1 MRSSSFF
8 RQLLLPTVF
17 VVHALFLLL
26 IAPTG
31 TYAQNKQPIKIEGQ
45 VLDDKGAPL
54 SGVNITIKGASSG
67 VASDDDGN
75 FIIDVPAE
83 NATLVFSFIGCV
95 TREIAVKNSTKNLSI
110 KLQSASN
117 TLNDVVVVGYGTQ
130 KKVNLTGSVE
140 SINSARLSD
149 RPVTQLSAAL
159 QGIAP
164 GVTVTTGTGAPGSDA
179 GTIRIRGIGTLNN
192 ASALVLIDGI
202 EGNMNE
208 LDPNMI
214 ESISVLK
221 DAASSAIYGS
231 RAANGV
237 ILVTTKRAKGE
248 KLNVTY
254 NGYMGKQNATN
265 LPDKVDALDHMRLLN
280 IAYKNTGLTPVYTD
294 AQIEK
299 YSQEMANNPDLYPN
313 TNWQKEVLKGSGM
326 IQNHS
331 VGISGS
337 SGKLRFLTSLGYLKQ
352 EGIIK
357 TSGFER
363 YTLRNNADVKFS
375 DKVSMKMDLQLINRT
390 TTEPGRGMANVFSQ
404 MNRIPATQLG
414 RLTDGRWGEGWN
426 GNNPIA
432 MVEDG
437 GFNKE
442 NTLSLQ
448 GNLQLNYKPVSWL
461 TAELVAAPRFVNMYG
476 DKFVKAVTTY
486 TGAGS
491 VAFTQPAKSEK
502 TNTNERSWYG
512 NYRASVTADKVFGE
526 HNIKWLLGA
535 SKETSYYSDFSA
547 FRDNYQFPEYTV
559 IGAGDKSNQQTT
571 GSATEWALQSFFS
584 RINYDYKGKYL
595 FEANGRYDGTSR
607 FGKGHKWGF
616 FPSFS
621 AGWRISEE
629 AFMEDLRGALTN
641 LKFRASWGQLGN
653 QLILSNYNFASNIA
667 LGSYAMNGQVVSIGA
682 LNDMNNELMT
692 WESTDMTDVGVDITL
707 FKNLSITADWYR
719 KITNDILLVLDIPLY
734 IGLNAPYQNAGKV
747 SNVGWELGV
756 NYNGHAGKDFTYGIN
771 FNISDVKNRILD
783 LKGTSTT
790 DLLTKREGH
799 EIGSIYALEANGYFQ
814 SQDEINNSPAQVG
827 VLAPGDIKYVNQNKD
842 NIINNEDY
850 KVIGGTIPRY
860 TYGLNL
866 NAAYKGF
873 SFNAFLQGVGK
884 ANGYLYSYAIQPFY
898 SGGTAHEAHK
908 DYWTPENLDA
918 QFPRLTYNDGGN
930 NYLPSSF
937 WMKNAAYL
945 RLKNIQLGY
954 SLPVSLISK
963 WGMNN
968 VKVYVNAQNLL
979 TRDKF
984 WKGYDVETPVGTGN
998 MYPQVKVYMVGLDIK
1013 F

>member
-1 MRSSSFF
+1 M
-8 RQLLLPTVF
+8 
-17 VVHALFLLL
+17 
-26 IAPTG
+26 
-31 TYAQNKQPIKIEGQ
+31 AQTKMPVKIEGQ
-45 VLDDKGAPL
+45 VLDDKGVPL

-67 VASDDDGN
+67 VATDRDGN
-75 FIIDVPAE
+75 FSLETTE
-83 NATLVFSFIGCV
+83 NATLVFSSIGYV
-95 TREIAVKNSTKNLSI
+95 TREIAVKNATKNLSI
-110 KLQSASN
+110 KLQPASN

-130 KKVNLTGSVE
+130 RKVNLTGSVE
-140 SINSARLSD
+140 SINSARLAD

-164 GVTVTTGTGAPGSDA
+164 GVTVTTTTGAPGSDA

-237 ILVTTKRAKGE
+237 LLVTTKRAKGE
-248 KLNVTY
+248 KLTITY
-254 NGYMGKQNATN
+254 NGYMGKQQATN

-280 IAYKNTGLTPVYTD
+280 LAYKNTGLTPVFTD

-299 YSQEMANNPDLYPN
+299 YSQEMLNNPDLYPN
-313 TNWQKEVLKGSGM
+313 TDWQKEVLTGSGM
-326 IQNHS
+326 MQNHS

-352 EGIIK
+352 DGIIK
-357 TSGFER
+357 TSSYER

-390 TTEPGRGMANVFSQ
+390 TTQPGRGLENVFSQ
-404 MNRIPATQLG
+404 MNRIPAIQLG
-414 RLTDGRWGEGWN
+414 RLTNGKWGEGWN

-448 GNLQLNYKPVSWL
+448 GNLQLSYRPVDWL
-461 TAELVAAPRFVNMYG
+461 TAELVAAPRFVNVYG
-476 DKFVKAVTTY
+476 DKFIKAVTTY

-491 VAFTQPAKSEK
+491 IAFTQPAKTEK

-512 NYRASVTADKVFGE
+512 NYRASFTADKVFGE
-526 HNIKWLLGA
+526 HSVKWLLGA
-535 SKETSYYSDFSA
+535 SKETSHYSDFSA
-547 FRDNYQFPEYTV
+547 FRDNYLFPDYTV
-559 IGAGDKSNQQTT
+559 IEAGDKSNQQTT

-629 AFMEDLRGALTN
+629 AFMDNLRGVLTN

-653 QLILSNYNFASNIA
+653 QLIGNNYNFASNIS
-667 LGSYAMNGQVVSIGA
+667 LGSYAINNRVVSIGA
-682 LNDMNNELMT
+682 LTDMNNALMT
-692 WESTDMTDVGVDITL
+692 WESTDMTNVGVDVTL
-707 FKNLSITADWYR
+707 FNNLSITADWYR
-719 KITNDILLVLDIPLY
+719 KITNDILLILDIPLY

-747 SNVGWELGV
+747 SNVGWELGI

-771 FNISDVKNRILD
+771 FNISDVKNKVLD
-783 LKGTSTT
+783 LKGISTT
-790 DLLTKREGH
+790 GLRQNREGYS
-799 EIGSIYALEANGYFQ
+799 IGSIYALEADGYFQ
-814 SQDEINNSPAQVG
+814 SQDEINDHPAQVG
-827 VLAPGDIKYVNQNKD
+827 VLAPGDIRYVNQNKD

-850 KVIGGTIPRY
+850 KIIGGTIPRY

-898 SGGTAHEAHK
+898 SGGTAHEQHK
-908 DYWTPENLDA
+908 DYWTAENPNAL
-918 QFPRLTYNDGGN
+918 FPRLTYNDGGN

-954 SLPVSLISK
+954 TLPISLISK
-963 WGMNN
+963 WGMNA
-968 VKVYVNAQNLL
+968 VKVYVGGQNLL

-998 MYPQVKVYMVGLDIK
+998 AYPQVKVYTVGLDIK

>member
-1 MRSSSFF
+1 M
-8 RQLLLPTVF
+8 PV
-17 VVHALFLLL
+17 
-26 IAPTG
+26 
-31 TYAQNKQPIKIEGQ
+31 KIEGQ
-45 VLDDKGAPL
+45 VLDDKGVPL
-54 SGVNITIKGASSG
+54 PGVNITIKGANSG
-67 VASDDDGN
+67 VATDRDGN
-75 FIIDVPAE
+75 FSLEATE
-83 NATLVFSFIGCV
+83 NATLVFSSIGYV
-95 TREIAVKNSTKNLSI
+95 TREIAVKSATKNLSI

-130 KKVNLTGSVE
+130 RKVNLTGSVE
-140 SINSARLSD
+140 SINSARLAD

-164 GVTVTTGTGAPGSDA
+164 GVTVTTTTGAPGSDA

-237 ILVTTKRAKGE
+237 LLVTTKRAKGE
-248 KLNVTY
+248 KLTITY
-254 NGYMGKQNATN
+254 NGYMGKQQATN

-280 IAYKNTGLTPVYTD
+280 LAYKNTGLTPVFTD

-313 TNWQKEVLKGSGM
+313 TDWQKEVLKGSGM
-326 IQNHS
+326 MQNHS

-352 EGIIK
+352 DGIIK
-357 TSGFER
+357 TSSYER
-363 YTLRNNADVKFS
+363 YTLRNNADVRFS
-375 DKVSMKMDLQLINRT
+375 DKMSMKMDLQLINRT
-390 TTEPGRGMANVFSQ
+390 TTQPGRGLENVFSQ
-404 MNRIPATQLG
+404 MNRIPAIQLG
-414 RLTDGRWGEGWN
+414 RLTNGKWGEGWN

-448 GNLQLNYKPVSWL
+448 GNLQLSYRPVDWL
-461 TAELVAAPRFVNMYG
+461 TAELVAAPRFVNVYG

-491 VAFTQPAKSEK
+491 VAFTQPAKTEK

-512 NYRASVTADKVFGE
+512 NYRASFTADKVFGG
-526 HNIKWLLGA
+526 HSVKWLLGA
-535 SKETSYYSDFSA
+535 SKETFHYSDFSA
-547 FRDNYQFPEYTV
+547 FRDNYLFPDYTV
-559 IGAGDKSNQQTT
+559 IEAGDKSNQQTA

-629 AFMEDLRGALTN
+629 AFMENLRGVLTN

-653 QLILSNYNFASNIA
+653 QLIGNNYNFASSIA
-667 LGSYAMNGQVVSIGA
+667 LGSYAINNRVVSIGA
-682 LNDMNNELMT
+682 LNDMNNALMT
-692 WESTDMTDVGVDITL
+692 WESTDMTNVGVDVTL
-707 FKNLSITADWYR
+707 FNNLSITADWYR
-719 KITNDILLVLDIPLY
+719 KITNDILLILDIPLY

-747 SNVGWELGV
+747 SNVGWELGI
-756 NYNGHAGKDFTYGIN
+756 NYNGRAGKDFTYGIN
-771 FNISDVKNRILD
+771 FNISDVKNKVLD
-783 LKGTSTT
+783 LKGISTT
-790 DLLTKREGH
+790 GLRQNREGYS
-799 EIGSIYALEANGYFQ
+799 IGSIYALEADGYFQ
-814 SQDEINNSPAQVG
+814 SQDEINNHPAQVG
-827 VLAPGDIKYVNQNKD
+827 VLAPGDIRYVNQNKD

-850 KVIGGTIPRY
+850 KIIGGTIPCY

-866 NAAYKGF
+866 NAIYKGF

-898 SGGTAHEAHK
+898 SGGTAHEQHK
-908 DYWTPENLDA
+908 DYWTAENPNAL
-918 QFPRLTYNDGGN
+918 FPRLTYNDGGN

-954 SLPVSLISK
+954 TLPVSLISK
-963 WGMNN
+963 WGMNAL
-968 VKVYVNAQNLL
+968 KVYVGAQNLL
-979 TRDKF
+979 TRDRF

-998 MYPQVKVYMVGLDIK
+998 AYPQVKVYTVGLDLK

>member
-1 MRSSSFF
+1 MRSSSLF
-8 RQLLLPTVF
+8 RQLLLSTTLTVY
-17 VVHALFLLL
+17 ALFLSG
-26 IAPTG
+26 IPAF
-31 TYAQNKQPIKIEGQ
+31 AQTNSPVTIEGQ

-54 SGVNITIKGASSG
+54 QGINVVIKGAQGG
-67 VASDDDGN
+67 VATGADGS
-75 FIIDVPAE
+75 FTLQAPAG
-83 NATLVFSFIGCV
+83 NATLVFSSVGYV
-95 TREIAVKNSTKNLSI
+95 TREVAVKGATKNLSI
-110 KLQSASN
+110 RLQSSTN
-117 TLNDVVVVGYGTQ
+117 TLNDVVVIGYGTQ

-140 SINSARLSD
+140 NISSARLAD

-159 QGIAP
+159 QGVAP
-164 GVTVTTGTGAPGSDA
+164 GVTVTTTTGAPGSDA

-192 ASALVLIDGI
+192 ANALVLIDGI

-237 ILVTTKRAKGE
+237 ILVTTKRARGE
-248 KLNVTY
+248 KLTITY
-254 NGYMGKQNATN
+254 NGYMGKQTPTN

-280 IAYKNTGLTPVYTD
+280 LAYRNTGLTPVFTD

-299 YSQEMANNPDLYPN
+299 YSQEMFNNPDEYPN
-313 TNWQKEVLKGSGM
+313 TDWQEEVLKGSGLM
-326 IQNHS
+326 QNHS

-352 EGIIK
+352 DGIIK
-357 TSGFER
+357 TSSYER

-375 DKVSMKMDLQLINRT
+375 DKVSMKLDLQLINRN
-390 TTEPGRGMANVFSQ
+390 TTEPGRGMTNVFSQ

-414 RLTDGRWGEGWN
+414 RLTNGKWGEGWN

-437 GFNKE
+437 GFQKN

-448 GNLQLNYKPVSWL
+448 GNLQLSYKPVHWL
-461 TAELVAAPRFVNMYG
+461 TADLVAAPRFVNAY
-476 DKFVKAVTTY
+476 DDNFVKAVTTY

-502 TNTNERSWYG
+502 TNSNARSYYG
-512 NYRASVTADKVFGE
+512 NYRANVTADKDFGE
-526 HNIKWLLGA
+526 HSIKWMVGA
-535 SKETSYYSDFSA
+535 SQETYYYSDFTA
-547 FRDNYQFPEYTV
+547 FRDNYLFPDYTV
-559 IGAGDKSNQQTT
+559 INAGDKSNQQTT
-571 GSATEWALQSFFS
+571 GSATEWSLQSFFS
-584 RINYDYKGKYL
+584 RFNYNFMGKYL
-595 FEANGRYDGTSR
+595 LEANARYDGSSR
-607 FGKGHKWGF
+607 FAEGHKYGF

-629 AFMEDLRGALTN
+629 HFMQDLRSVLTD
-641 LKFRASWGQLGN
+641 LKFRASWGTLGN
-653 QLILSNYNFASNIA
+653 QNIGTNYGFVSSIA
-667 LGSYAMNGQVVSIGA
+667 LGSYAQNGQVVSLGA
-682 LNDMNNELMT
+682 LNDMNNEKIT
-692 WESTDMTDVGVDITL
+692 WETTTMTNVGVDLVL

-719 KITNDILLVLDIPLY
+719 KITDDILLTLDIPLY
-734 IGLNAPYQNAGKV
+734 IGLNAPVQNAGKV

-756 NYNGHAGKDFTYGIN
+756 NYNGRAGKDFTYGIN
-771 FNISDVKNRILD
+771 FNISDVKNKVLD
-783 LKGTSTT
+783 LKGISASS
-790 DLLTKREGH
+790 LLQSREGYS
-799 EIGSIYALEANGYFQ
+799 INSIYGLEADGYFQ
-814 SQDEINNSPAQVG
+814 SQDEIDNHATQVG
-827 VLAPGDIKYVNQNKD
+827 VLAPGDIRYVNQNKD
-842 NIINNEDY
+842 NIINDEDY
-850 KVIGGTIPRY
+850 KVIGSTIPRF

-898 SGGTAHEAHK
+898 SGGTAHEQHK
-908 DYWTPENLDA
+908 DYWTPENPNA
-918 QFPRLTYNDGGN
+918 VFPRLTYNDGGN
-930 NYLPSSF
+930 NYQPSSF

-945 RLKNIQLGY
+945 RLKNITLAY
-954 SLPVSLISK
+954 SLPISLISK
-963 WGMNN
+963 WGMNAL
-968 VKVYVNAQNLL
+968 KVYVGGQNLL

-984 WKGYDVETPVGTGN
+984 WKGYDVETAVGTGN
-998 MYPQVKVYMVGLDIK
+998 AYPQVKVYTVGLDIK

>member
-1 MRSSSFF
+1 MRSGSFF

-17 VVHALFLLL
+17 VVNALFLLL
-26 IAPTG
+26 GSPAITM
-31 TYAQNKQPIKIEGQ
+31 AQTKMPVKIEGQ
-45 VLDDKGAPL
+45 VLDDKGVPL

-67 VASDDDGN
+67 VATDRDGN
-75 FIIDVPAE
+75 FSLETTE
-83 NATLVFSFIGCV
+83 NATLVFSSIGYV
-95 TREIAVKNSTKNLSI
+95 TREIAVKNATKNLSI
-110 KLQSASN
+110 KLQPASN

-130 KKVNLTGSVE
+130 RKVNLTGSVE
-140 SINSARLSD
+140 SINSARLAD

-164 GVTVTTGTGAPGSDA
+164 GVTVTTTTGAPGSDA

-237 ILVTTKRAKGE
+237 LLVTTKRAKGE
-248 KLNVTY
+248 KLTITY
-254 NGYMGKQNATN
+254 NGYMGKQQATN

-280 IAYKNTGLTPVYTD
+280 LAYKNTGLTPVFTD

-299 YSQEMANNPDLYPN
+299 YSQEMLNNPDLYPN
-313 TNWQKEVLKGSGM
+313 TDWQKEVLTGSGM
-326 IQNHS
+326 MQNHS

-352 EGIIK
+352 DGIIK
-357 TSGFER
+357 TSSYER

-390 TTEPGRGMANVFSQ
+390 TTQPGRGLENVFSQ
-404 MNRIPATQLG
+404 MNRIPAIQLG
-414 RLTDGRWGEGWN
+414 RLTNGKWGEGWN

-448 GNLQLNYKPVSWL
+448 GNLQLSYRPVDWL
-461 TAELVAAPRFVNMYG
+461 TAELVAAPRFVNVYG
-476 DKFVKAVTTY
+476 DKFIKAVTTY

-491 VAFTQPAKSEK
+491 IAFTQPAKTEK

-512 NYRASVTADKVFGE
+512 NYRASFTADKVFGE
-526 HNIKWLLGA
+526 HSVKWLLGA
-535 SKETSYYSDFSA
+535 SKETSHYSDFSA
-547 FRDNYQFPEYTV
+547 FRDNYLFPDYTV
-559 IGAGDKSNQQTT
+559 IEAGDKSNQQTT

-629 AFMEDLRGALTN
+629 AFMDNLRGVLTN

-653 QLILSNYNFASNIA
+653 QLIGNNYNFASNIS
-667 LGSYAMNGQVVSIGA
+667 LGSYAINNRVVSIGA
-682 LNDMNNELMT
+682 LTDMNNALMT
-692 WESTDMTDVGVDITL
+692 WESTDMTNVGVDVTL
-707 FKNLSITADWYR
+707 FNNLSITADWYR
-719 KITNDILLVLDIPLY
+719 KITNDILLILDIPLY

-747 SNVGWELGV
+747 SNVGWELGI

-771 FNISDVKNRILD
+771 FNISDVKNKVLD
-783 LKGTSTT
+783 LKGISTT
-790 DLLTKREGH
+790 GLRQNREGYS
-799 EIGSIYALEANGYFQ
+799 IGSIYALEADGYFQ
-814 SQDEINNSPAQVG
+814 SQDEINDHPAQVG
-827 VLAPGDIKYVNQNKD
+827 VLAPGDIRYVNQNKD

-850 KVIGGTIPRY
+850 KIIGGTIPRY

-898 SGGTAHEAHK
+898 SGGTAHEQHK
-908 DYWTPENLDA
+908 DYWTAENPNAL
-918 QFPRLTYNDGGN
+918 FPRLTYNDGGN

-954 SLPVSLISK
+954 TLPISLISK
-963 WGMNN
+963 WGMNA
-968 VKVYVNAQNLL
+968 VKVYVGGQNLL

-998 MYPQVKVYMVGLDIK
+998 AYPQVKVYTVGLDIK

>member
-1 MRSSSFF
+1 MRSGPFF
-8 RQLLLPTVF
+8 RQLLLPTIF
-17 VVHALFLLL
+17 VHALFLLL
-26 IAPTG
+26 GSPAITIAQTKTPV
-31 TYAQNKQPIKIEGQ
+31 KIEGQ

-54 SGVNITIKGASSG
+54 PGVNITIKGANSG
-67 VASDDDGN
+67 VATDGDGN
-75 FIIDVPAE
+75 FIIEAPE
-83 NATLVFSFIGCV
+83 NTTLVFSFIGYV
-95 TREIAVKNSTKNLSI
+95 TREIAVKNATKNLSI
-110 KLQSASN
+110 KLQSATN

-130 KKVNLTGSVE
+130 RKVNLTGSVE
-140 SINSARLSD
+140 SINSARLAD

-164 GVTVTTGTGAPGSDA
+164 GVTVTTTTGAPGSDA

-237 ILVTTKRAKGE
+237 LLITTKRAKGE
-248 KLNVTY
+248 KLTITY
-254 NGYMGKQNATN
+254 NGFMGKQQATN
-265 LPDKVDALDHMRLLN
+265 LPDKVDAPDHMRLLN
-280 IAYKNTGLTPVYTD
+280 LAYKNTGLTPVFTD

-313 TNWQKEVLKGSGM
+313 TDWQKEVLKGSGM
-326 IQNHS
+326 MQNHS

-352 EGIIK
+352 DGIIK
-357 TSGFER
+357 TSSYER
-363 YTLRNNADVKFS
+363 YTLRNNADVRFS
-375 DKVSMKMDLQLINRT
+375 DKVSMKLDLQLINRT
-390 TTEPGRGMANVFSQ
+390 ATEPGRGLENVFSQ
-404 MNRIPATQLG
+404 MNRIPAIQLG
-414 RLTDGRWGEGWN
+414 RLTNGKWGEGWN

-448 GNLQLNYKPVSWL
+448 GNLQLSYRPVDWL
-461 TAELVAAPRFVNMYG
+461 TAELVAAPRFVNVYG

-491 VAFTQPAKSEK
+491 VAFTQPAKTEK

-512 NYRASVTADKVFGE
+512 NYRASFTADKVFGE
-526 HNIKWLLGA
+526 HSVKWLLGA
-535 SKETSYYSDFSA
+535 SKETFYYSDFSA
-547 FRDNYQFPEYTV
+547 FRDNYLFPDYTV
-559 IGAGDKSNQQTT
+559 IEAGDKSNQQTT

-584 RINYDYKGKYL
+584 RINYDYKGRYL

-629 AFMEDLRGALTN
+629 EFMESLRGVLTN

-653 QLILSNYNFASNIA
+653 QLIGNNYNFASSIA
-667 LGSYAMNGQVVSIGA
+667 LGSYAINNQVVSIGA
-682 LNDMNNELMT
+682 LNDMNNALMT
-692 WESTDMTDVGVDITL
+692 WESTDMTNVGVDVTL

-747 SNVGWELGV
+747 SNVGWELGI
-756 NYNGHAGKDFTYGIN
+756 NYNGRAGKDFTYGIN
-771 FNISDVKNRILD
+771 FNISDVKNKVLD
-783 LKGTSTT
+783 LKGISTT
-790 DLLTKREGH
+790 GLRQNREGYS
-799 EIGSIYALEANGYFQ
+799 IGSIYALEADGYFQ
-814 SQDEINNSPAQVG
+814 SQDEINNHPAQVG

-842 NIINNEDY
+842 NVINNEDY
-850 KVIGGTIPRY
+850 KIIGGTIPRY

-866 NAAYKGF
+866 NAAWKGF

-884 ANGYLYSYAIQPFY
+884 ANGYLYSFAIQPFY
-898 SGGTAHEAHK
+898 SGGTAHEQHK
-908 DYWTPENLDA
+908 DYWTPENPNA

-954 SLPVSLISK
+954 TLPISLISK
-963 WGMNN
+963 WGMNAL
-968 VKVYVNAQNLL
+968 KVYVGGQNLL

-998 MYPQVKVYMVGLDIK
+998 AYPQVKVYTVGLDIK

>member
-1 MRSSSFF
+1 MRLSSFF

-17 VVHALFLLL
+17 AVHALFLL
-26 IAPTG
+26 PGFSTG
-31 TYAQNKQPIKIEGQ
+31 AFAQNKQPVKIEGQ

-67 VASDDDGN
+67 VATDGDGN
-75 FIIDVPAE
+75 FIIDAPSE
-83 NATLVFSFIGCV
+83 NTTLVFSFIGYV
-95 TREIAVKNSTKNLSI
+95 TREIAVKSATKNLAI
-110 KLQSASN
+110 KLQSASS

-140 SINSARLSD
+140 SIQSARLSD

-164 GVTVTTGTGAPGSDA
+164 GVTVTTTTGAPGSDA
-179 GTIRIRGIGTLNN
+179 GAIRIRGIGTLNN
-192 ASALVLIDGI
+192 SNALVLIDGI

-248 KLNVTY
+248 KLNITY
-254 NGYMGKQNATN
+254 NGYMGKQKATN

-313 TNWQKEVLKGSGM
+313 TNWQKEVIKGSGM

-337 SGKLRFLTSLGYLKQ
+337 SGKLRFFTSLGYLKQ
-352 EGIIK
+352 DGIVK

-363 YTLRNNADVKFS
+363 YTLRNNADVRFS
-375 DKVSMKMDLQLINRT
+375 DKVSMKMDLQLINRNR
-390 TTEPGRGMANVFSQ
+390 TEPGRGMTNVFSQ

-414 RLTDGRWGEGWN
+414 RLTNGKWGEGWN

-437 GFNKE
+437 GFIKE
-442 NTLSLQ
+442 NTLSMQ
-448 GNLQLNYKPVSWL
+448 GNLQLNYKPVNWL
-461 TAELVAAPRFVNMYG
+461 TAELVAAPRFVNVYG

-502 TNTNERSWYG
+502 TNSNARSWYG
-512 NYRASVTADKVFGE
+512 NYRASVTADKIFGD
-526 HNIKWLLGA
+526 HSIKWLLGA
-535 SKETSYYSDFSA
+535 SKETGYTSDFSA
-547 FRDNYQFPEYTV
+547 FRDNYLFPDYTV
-559 IGAGDKSNQQTT
+559 IEAGDKSNQQTT
-571 GSATEWALQSFFS
+571 GNATEWALQSFFS
-584 RINYDYKGKYL
+584 RLNYDYKGKYL
-595 FEANGRYDGTSR
+595 FEANARYDGTSR
-607 FGKGHKWGF
+607 FGKDHKWGF

-629 AFMEDLRGALTN
+629 EFMESLRGTLTN
-641 LKFRASWGQLGN
+641 LKFRASWGSLGN
-653 QLILSNYNFASNIA
+653 QLIGDDYNFASNIA
-667 LGSYAMNGQVVSIGA
+667 LGSYAMNNQVVTIGA
-682 LNDMNNELMT
+682 LNDMNNELLE

-707 FKNLSITADWYR
+707 FKNLTITADWYR
-719 KITNDILLVLDIPLY
+719 KITNNILLVLDIPLY
-734 IGLNAPYQNAGKV
+734 IGLNAPYQNAGRV
-747 SNVGWELGV
+747 SNVGWELGI
-756 NYNGHAGKDFTYGIN
+756 NYNGRAGKDFTYGIN
-771 FNISDVKNRILD
+771 FNISDVKNKVLD
-783 LKGTSTT
+783 LKGLNASS
-790 DLLTKREGH
+790 LLQNREGYS
-799 EIGSIYALEANGYFQ
+799 IGSIYALEADGYFQ
-814 SQDEINNSPAQVG
+814 SQDEINNHPSQVG
-827 VLAPGDIKYVNQNKD
+827 VLAPGDIRYVNQNKD
-842 NIINNEDY
+842 NIINNDDY
-850 KVIGGTIPRY
+850 KIIGSTIPRF

-898 SGGTAHEAHK
+898 SGGTAHEIHK
-908 DYWTPENLDA
+908 DYWTPENPNA

-945 RLKNIQLGY
+945 RLKNVQLGY
-954 SLPVSLISK
+954 SLPLSLIGK
-963 WGMNN
+963 WGVNA
-968 VKVYVNAQNLL
+968 VKVYVGGQNLL

-998 MYPQVKVYMVGLDIK
+998 LYPQVKVYTVGLDIK